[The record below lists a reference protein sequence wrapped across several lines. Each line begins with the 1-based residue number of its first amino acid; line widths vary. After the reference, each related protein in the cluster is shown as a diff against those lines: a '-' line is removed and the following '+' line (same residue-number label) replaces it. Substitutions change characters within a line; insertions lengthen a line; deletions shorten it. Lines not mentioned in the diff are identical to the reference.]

1 MIVDWHAHVYPP
13 EMAQERL
20 RNSDL
25 CSSSLAGNP
34 LRRPRRKTAAT
45 VLGIT
50 GQPKRAYGSCFSAI
64 IRARSKAAIFKDRA
78 DGTL

>member
-25 CSSSLAGNP
+25 CSSSLAGQP
-34 LRRPRRKTAAT
+34 FTETAEKNCSNCVRYDWT
-45 VLGIT
+45 T
-50 GQPKRAYGSCFSAI
+50 
-64 IRARSKAAIFKDRA
+64 
-78 DGTL
+78 